1 MKKKV
6 LAILLA
12 STMTLAFTA
21 CGSSDDGASTS
32 GDSGETA
39 SAIPRHRM
47 KADRLKAL
55 PSKSIS
61 KIPSREI
68 RKHWISF

>member
-32 GDSGETA
+32 GDSGN
-39 SAIPRHRM
+39 R
-47 KADRLKAL
+47 
-55 PSKSIS
+55 
-61 KIPSREI
+61 
-68 RKHWISF
+68 F